1 MEVIMQKLNVT
12 KIVKREE
19 QYIVSVD
26 EELMNEQADS
36 LRAGERML
44 VDSDGLAFVYILEDD
59 KAFYYLSFPKET
71 WNVLYQAY
79 KEKSDLKLVLNK
91 KVTLPLT
98 NIHEELDF
106 LLENIEGNGNYGE
119 VMEEA
124 VREVFQ

>member
-1 MEVIMQKLNVT
+1 MQKLNVT